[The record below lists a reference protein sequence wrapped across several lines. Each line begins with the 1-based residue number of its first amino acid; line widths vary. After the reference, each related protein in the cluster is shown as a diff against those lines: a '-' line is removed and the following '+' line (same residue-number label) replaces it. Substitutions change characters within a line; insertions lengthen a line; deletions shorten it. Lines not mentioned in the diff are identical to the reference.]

1 MVRKM
6 LILNA
11 GHKTVSTQH
20 QFEILFLS
28 LWKSIDKKVNNVK
41 IIREKETEFNI
52 VKKGERK
59 PVNIFFHP

>member
-41 IIREKETEFNI
+41 IIREKKLSLI
-52 VKKGERK
+52 LSKGER
-59 PVNIFFHP
+59 NGEYIFHP

>member
-41 IIREKETEFNI
+41 IIREKKLSLI
-52 VKKGERK
+52 LSKRRKK